1 MSSRVSTF
9 APGPVVLAALFA
21 AIFLSSRNRFHPQ
34 PAMQEGCRGRATSR
48 AADRLAVR
56 APLMMVA
63 ASSTSTRLRQ
73 LAHEALGMRPPQ
85 QPQFGRALRV
95 SPLRRIRSA
104 VLLLVLLGALGIAT
118 AATIGLVAFLAG
130 FFLEQ
135 AIK

>member
-21 AIFLSSRNRFHPQ
+21 AILLSSRNRFHPQ
-34 PAMQEGCRGRATSR
+34 PAMQQGSRGRATSR
-48 AADRLAVR
+48 AADRFAIQGPLLMAV
-56 APLMMVA
+56 
-63 ASSTSTRLRQ
+63 STSTRMRQ
-73 LAHEALGMRPPQ
+73 LAHEALAMCPPQ
-85 QPQFGRALRV
+85 QAQFGRALRV

-104 VLLLVLLGALGIAT
+104 LFLLMLMGALGIAT
-118 AATIGLVAFLAG
+118 AATVGLVAFLAG

>member
-21 AIFLSSRNRFHPQ
+21 AILLSSRNRFHPQ
-34 PAMQEGCRGRATSR
+34 PAMQQGARGRATSR
-48 AADRLAVR
+48 AADRFAIQGPLLMAAAV
-56 APLMMVA
+56 
-63 ASSTSTRLRQ
+63 STSTRMRQ
-73 LAHEALGMRPPQ
+73 LAHEALAMCPPHQ
-85 QPQFGRALRV
+85 AQFGRALRV

-104 VLLLVLLGALGIAT
+104 LFLLMLMGALGIAT
-118 AATIGLVAFLAG
+118 AATVGLVAFLAG